1 MERQQEILKCDEMNI
16 PMFLNNPNRQEIRK
30 KENPSHNL
38 EWEVLTIVQHWFRC
52 RVSEALY
59 IAYHK
64 PNLNKQVQSFELAL
78 FPRGMEITYIEHSL
92 EQGSNSDDELNCSK
106 TFS

>member
-1 MERQQEILKCDEMNI
+1 MRSVCIYICNCGKSYIGEKARNFEVRRSEHLNI
-16 PMFLNNPNRQEIRK
+16 SKQSEPARHL
-30 KENPSHNL
+30 KENPTHNF
-38 EWEVLTIVQHWFRC
+38 EWELLTIVQHWLRR

-78 FPRGMEITYIEHSL
+78 FPKGIEIT
-92 EQGSNSDDELNCSK
+92 
-106 TFS
+106 